1 MAQWVKDLA
10 LSLLWS
16 RFDPWPRSFCILWV
30 QPKPNRH
37 SKNFVCFYLKL
48 MSVYS
53 FTRLWIQSFMYWF
66 SSFLQKKKKKRHSTL
81 FMFLV
86 LFSLK
91 WIRSLKILLKQFDFR
106 QLTFYNFLLPHI
118 LWLFSP

>member
-66 SSFLQKKKKKRHSTL
+66 SSFLQKKKKKKTL
-81 FMFLV
+81 NIIHV
-86 LFSLK
+86 SSSIFSKVDQELK
-91 WIRSLKILLKQFDFR
+91 D
-106 QLTFYNFLLPHI
+106 TFEAI
-118 LWLFSP
+118 